1 MKAAPLRWPVDYA
14 RLQYELRSAPSLR
27 LLQKETAPLI
37 VSFLYQQFK
46 RANRIII
53 PAAELTDQLELLLEE
68 LNAGERGL
76 YPRPAHA
83 YLKQWCDEDHRL
95 LRQYY
100 APGSD
105 DPVFELTPDA
115 EQAISWIEDLQK
127 VEFVGTESRFLR
139 IFELLEEI
147 VGRGSQNA
155 QVRLSQLEAQKAAIE
170 REIASISATGAVEQL
185 SKTQLKERFLEANDT
200 TRRLLAD
207 FRAVEQ
213 NFRSI
218 AADVQRA
225 QLEQGTQKGA
235 VVGHVLDADAALK
248 ESDQGRSFYAF
259 WEFLRSPA
267 RQDALRDLLLAVYA
281 LPNLGDMRD
290 EYGLL
295 RRLKSNLLD
304 ASEKIIL
311 SNHRLADQLRRMLDE
326 RNLAEGRRVRELIGA
341 IKQAAARVIPAP
353 RADDAFLELEGEP
366 DVSMPMEKP
375 LWEPS
380 APPSFAGHSVALADD
395 SPDAAD
401 LSRLYSQFYIDE
413 ERLRQRVAAMLE
425 TRNQVTLAEVAAHYP
440 ITQGLAEVIGYV
452 QLAAHSAGQIDGER
466 TELLRIWHHGDDER
480 TAELSIP
487 LVTFHAGDR

>member
-1 MKAAPLRWPVDYA
+1 MDYA
-14 RLQYELRSAPSLR
+14 RLQYKLHSAPSLR

-37 VSFLYQQFK
+37 VSFLHRQFK
-46 RANRIII
+46 RANRIVI
-53 PAAELTDQLELLLEE
+53 PAAELIDQLEVMLEE
-68 LNAGERGL
+68 LNASEPGL
-76 YPRPAHA
+76 YPRPAQA

-115 EQAISWIEDLQK
+115 EQAIGWIEDLQK
-127 VEFVGTESRFLR
+127 VEFVGTVSRFLR

-155 QVRLSQLEAQKAAIE
+155 QARLEQLEAQKAAIE
-170 REIASISATGAVEQL
+170 REIASIRQTGTVEQL
-185 SKTQLKERFLEANDT
+185 STTQLKERFLEANDT
-200 TRRLLAD
+200 ARRLLAD

-213 NFRSI
+213 NFRTI

-259 WEFLRSPA
+259 WEFLRSPT
-267 RQDALRDLLLAVYA
+267 RQDMLRDLLLAVYT
-281 LPNLGDMRD
+281 LPELGDIRD

-295 RRLKSNLLD
+295 RRLKSNLLE
-304 ASEKIIL
+304 ASEKIIQ

-341 IKQAAARVIPAP
+341 IKHGAARAITDPP
-353 RADDAFLELEGEP
+353 TDDAFLELEGEP
-366 DVSMPMEKP
+366 NVRMPMEKA

-380 APPSFAGHSVALADD
+380 TPPNFSGHSIARADD
-395 SPDAAD
+395 DPDAAD

-413 ERLRQRVAAMLE
+413 ERLRQQVAALLE
-425 TRNQVTLAEVAAHYP
+425 TRSQVTLAEVAARYS
-440 ITQGLAEVIGYV
+440 ITQGLAEVISYV
-452 QLAAHSAGQIDGER
+452 QLAACSTRRFRSRRSAG
-466 TELLRIWHHGDDER
+466 
-480 TAELSIP
+480 
-487 LVTFHAGDR
+487 